1 MRRVRWLL
9 AGLALASAAV
19 WRARRRAAP
28 GPAPARPASAR
39 ATPPPP
45 AAPPAPPARLS
56 TARRAA
62 GLIVALRWPIVAAW
76 VAAAVAV
83 TLALPTIREAQVGAL
98 GDLVP
103 GDSEAIEAEIR
114 SAELFGFPVLSRTV
128 VVQRDPDGLSARAQ
142 ARVFERVVGL
152 NRGTYPGL
160 DGIPGALAVN
170 NVFGEPP
177 FSRERST
184 TALTYLFF
192 PTDIGPVGRAGLAER
207 LIERRMEPEDSPVGV
222 TGTLQARAEQSD
234 LITERLP
241 LVELVTALLVIGA
254 VGLHFRSLGAP
265 LLNAIAVALAY
276 LVSIRTVAAI
286 GEQLGVSVPSEVEP
300 VMVVLLFG
308 VLTDYSIFFLSR
320 FRERLAEPGGA
331 RAAAADTIAE
341 LLPIV
346 LAAGLTVIL
355 ASGALIVAELG
366 FLRAFGPGLALSMLV
381 ALLVAIT
388 FVPAALAIVGE
399 RLFWPRGPEPRRTRR
414 RSERPPLPLRLV
426 GRAPVAVAVACLV
439 VLLAGASG
447 LTRTDLGNPLIR
459 GLPDSSDTKQAYL
472 AASEGFAPGILAP
485 TVIVVE
491 AEGIARRRA
500 ELAELQRLIAL
511 QQGVAEVAGPADQ
524 PVNIALG
531 GALSRTGDGA
541 RYVVV
546 FGSDPLGS
554 RAINRLTALRGRLP
568 GLLGAAGLGAARF
581 SVGGDTALSEEIV
594 TGTVDD
600 LGRVAPATMLAVFL
614 VLAVFLRA
622 LVAPLYLLASSV
634 LGLLAALGLATYLFQ
649 DVLGYGEL
657 TYFVPF
663 AAAVLLVALGSD
675 YNVFLVGRV
684 WREARDV
691 PLRDAVMTGAADA
704 ARPIAVAGLVL
715 AGSFAL
721 LALVP
726 VRAFGELA
734 FTMALGLLLDAF
746 LVRTLLVPALILIAG
761 RASGWPGPRLRRR
774 PGAQQQR
781 SQARSLSYGS

>member
-1 MRRVRWLL
+1 MATGIVR
-9 AGLALASAAV
+9 
-19 WRARRRAAP
+19 
-28 GPAPARPASAR
+28 
-39 ATPPPP
+39 
-45 AAPPAPPARLS
+45 
-56 TARRAA
+56 
-62 GLIVALRWPIVAAW
+62 LRWPIVAAW
-76 VAAAVAV
+76 LGVAVAV
-83 TLALPTIREAQVGAL
+83 TLALPTIREAQVGSL

-103 GDSEAIEAEIR
+103 GDSRSIEAEVR
-114 SAELFGFPVLSRTV
+114 SAELFGFPVLSRTI
-128 VVQRDPDGLSARAQ
+128 VVQRNPDGLSAAAQ

-152 NRGTYPGL
+152 SRAAYPGL
-160 DGIPGALAVN
+160 EGIPGALAVTN
-170 NVFGEPP
+170 AFGEPP

-192 PTDIGPVGRAGLAER
+192 PTDIGPVGRAGLADR
-207 LIERRMEPEDSPVGV
+207 LIERRMRPGDSPVGV
-222 TGTLQARAEQSD
+222 TGTLQARAEQSE
-234 LITERLP
+234 LITDRLP
-241 LVELVTALLVIGA
+241 LVEAITALLVIGA
-254 VGLHFRSLGAP
+254 VGLHFRSVGAP
-265 LLNAIAVALAY
+265 LLNALAVALAY

-320 FRERLAEPGGA
+320 FRERLAEPGGS

-355 ASGALIVAELG
+355 ASAALIVAELG
-366 FLRAFGPGLALSMLV
+366 FLRAFGPGLALSVLV

-399 RLFWPRGPEPRRTRR
+399 RLFWPRGIQPRPSVR
-414 RSERPPLPLRLV
+414 RSKRPPLPLRLV
-426 GRAPVAVAVACLV
+426 GRAPVAVTVVCVALLV
-439 VLLAGASG
+439 GGASG
-447 LTRTDLGNPLIR
+447 LTRTELGNPLIR
-459 GLPDSSDTKQAYL
+459 GLPDSSETKQAYL

-485 TVIVVE
+485 AVVVTE
-491 AEGIARRRA
+491 GDGIAGRRA

-511 QQGVAEVAGPADQ
+511 QQGVAEVTGPADQ
-524 PVNIALG
+524 PVDIALG
-531 GALSRTGDGA
+531 AALSRTGDAA
-541 RYVVV
+541 RYLVV
-546 FGSDPLGS
+546 FSSDPLGS
-554 RAINRLTALRGRLP
+554 RAITRLEALRGRLP
-568 GLLGAAGLGAARF
+568 GLLDAAGLGAARV

-594 TGTVDD
+594 NGTVDD
-600 LGRVAPATMLAVFL
+600 LARVAPATMLAVFL

-622 LVAPLYLLASSV
+622 LVAPLYLLATSV

-691 PLRDAVMTGAADA
+691 SLRDAVMTGAAEA

-726 VRAFGELA
+726 VRAFSELA

-761 RASGWPGPRLRRR
+761 RGSGWPGRRLRRR
-774 PGAQQQR
+774 RGGQQQR
-781 SQARSLSYGS
+781 SQARSLSWGS